1 MKEEAPWFC
10 YLLKC
15 ADGTFYAGITTLID
29 RRLSMHNRGRASRYT
44 SGRLPVELVYAEPCR
59 DRSSASRREVEVKKM
74 SRAEKRRLT
83 TSKVLSSR
91 VPGR

>member
-29 RRLSMHNRGRASRYT
+29 RRLSLHNRGRASRYT
-44 SGRLPVELVYAEPCR
+44 RGRLPVELVYAEPCR